1 MSKAHEVFLQ
11 DLMRMPGIKSAL
23 LVNNRGEV
31 LLSAGQFALNSQ
43 ATVQM
48 GVLLAQLSAVAEIE
62 YNKVEEISMVF
73 ADGRITTFT
82 NLDLMIET
90 TYGTQEVFL
99 ILVSVPAAN
108 LPTMRMTVKVAADKL
123 KRPCRGWTTGQRQCV
138 ASQSFDARPTRCD
151 ELGAAGSHES
161 RLTVAAR

>member
-11 DLMRMPGIKSAL
+11 DLMRLPGVKSAL

-48 GVLLAQLSAVAEIE
+48 GVLLAQLSAVAELQ
-62 YNKVEEISMVF
+62 YDKVEEISIVF
-73 ADGRITTFT
+73 ADGRVTTFT

-99 ILVSVPAAN
+99 ILVSAPTAN
-108 LPTMRMTVKVAADKL
+108 LPTMRMAVKVAADKL
-123 KRPCRGWTTGQRQCV
+123 KKDRAV
-138 ASQSFDARPTRCD
+138 AGLRVSVSVLRRNLLTRDRLDATSW
-151 ELGAAGSHES
+151 ELLEAMNRAQ
-161 RLTVAAR
+161 

>member
-11 DLMRMPGIKSAL
+11 ELMRMPGIKGAL

-31 LLSAGQFALNSQ
+31 LLSAGQFPLNSQ

-62 YNKVEEISMVF
+62 YNEVEEISIVF
-73 ADGRITTFT
+73 AEGRITTFT

-99 ILVSVPAAN
+99 ILVSAPTAN

-123 KRPCRGWTTGQRQCV
+123 KKDRAV
-138 ASQSFDARPTRCD
+138 AGLRVSVSVLRRNLLTRDRLDATSW
-151 ELGAAGSHES
+151 ELLEAMNRA
-161 RLTVAAR
+161 

>member
-11 DLMRMPGIKSAL
+11 DLMRTPAGIKSAL

-48 GVLLAQLSAVAEIE
+48 GVLLAQLSAVAELE

-73 ADGRITTFT
+73 GEGRVTTFT

-90 TYGTQEVFL
+90 TYGIQEVFL
-99 ILVSVPAAN
+99 ILVSAPTGN
-108 LPTMRMTVKVAADKL
+108 LPTMRMSVKVAADKL
-123 KRPCRGWTTGQRQCV
+123 KKDRAV
-138 ASQSFDARPTRCD
+138 AGLRVSVSVLRRNLLTRDRLDATSW
-151 ELGAAGSHES
+151 ELLEAMNRAQ
-161 RLTVAAR
+161 